1 MGTGEVM
8 SLKDKVVVVTGGA
21 KGIGLGCTLKF
32 IDEKAKVV
40 CADLDDQALAELV
53 KSNPT
58 AELLTQ
64 KIDESSEAQVRKLAE
79 IVEGKYGKVDA
90 IVNCAGIQTY
100 GTVTETSEELWDKTF
115 NVNVKSMFFM
125 AKYFVPLMKK
135 NGKGSIVNIS
145 SVQALVSQKGV
156 VAYSAS
162 KGAINALTRALAI
175 DLAESQIRVNS
186 VLPGSVDTPMLRDA
200 ADLFKG
206 SKTVDEVVDDWGKG
220 HPLGRV
226 AKTSEVAELVNFL
239 SSDLAAFITGA
250 SYVIDGG
257 LTCQVPVVLPN
268 NKS

>member
-1 MGTGEVM
+1 MGAGEVM

-32 IDEKAKVV
+32 IDAKAKIV
-40 CADLDDQALAELV
+40 CADLDEQALLQLANSNKGSEL
-53 KSNPT
+53 T
-58 AELLTQ
+58 TQ
-64 KIDESSEAQVRKLAE
+64 KVDVSSEAQVRALAE
-79 IVEGKYGKVDA
+79 LVADKYGKVDA

-125 AKYFVPLMKK
+125 AKHFVPLMKK

-145 SVQALVSQKGV
+145 SVQSLVSQKGV

-175 DLAESQIRVNS
+175 DLAEFQIRANS

-206 SKTVDEVVDDWGKG
+206 DKTVDQIVADWGKG

-226 AKTSEVAELVNFL
+226 AKTSEIGDLVAFL
-239 SSDLAAFITGA
+239 ASDQASFITGG

-257 LTCQVPVVLPN
+257 LTSQVPVVLPDKN
-268 NKS
+268 

>member
-40 CADLDDQALAELV
+40 CADLDDQALAQLL
-53 KSNPT
+53 KSNPN
-58 AELLTQ
+58 AELITQ
-64 KIDESSEAQVRKLAE
+64 KVDVSSEAQVRALSELVAD
-79 IVEGKYGKVDA
+79 KYGKVDA

-100 GTVTETSEELWDKTF
+100 GTVTEPSEELWDKTF
-115 NVNVKSMFFM
+115 NVNVKSMFLM
-125 AKYFVPLMKK
+125 AKHFVPLMKK

-145 SVQALVSQKGV
+145 SVQSLVSQKGV

-175 DLAESQIRVNS
+175 DLAEFQSRANS

-206 SKTVDEVVDDWGKG
+206 DKTVDQIVSDWGKG

-226 AKTSEVAELVNFL
+226 AKTSEIGDLVAFL
-239 SSDLAAFITGA
+239 ASDQASFITGG

-257 LTCQVPVVLPN
+257 LTSQVPVVLPDKN
-268 NKS
+268 

>member
-1 MGTGEVM
+1 MT
-8 SLKDKVVVVTGGA
+8 LQDKVVVVTGGA

-32 IDEKAKVV
+32 ISEKSKVI
-40 CADLDDQALAELV
+40 CADLDDRALSELAA
-53 KSNPT
+53 SNSG
-58 AELLTQ
+58 AKLLTS
-64 KIDESSEAQVRKLAE
+64 KVDVSSEEQVKNLAQL
-79 IVEGKYGKVDA
+79 VESKYGQVDA

-100 GTVTETSEELWDKTF
+100 GTVTDTSEELWDKTF

-145 SVQALVSQKGV
+145 SVQSLVSQKGV

-175 DLAESQIRVNS
+175 DLAEFQIRANS

-200 ADLFKG
+200 ANLFKG
-206 SKTVDEVVDDWGKG
+206 DKSVDQIVTDWGKG

-226 AKTSEVAELVNFL
+226 ANISEIGDLVAFL
-239 SSDLAAFITGA
+239 SSDQASFITGG

-257 LTCQVPVVLPN
+257 LTSQVPVVLPDN
-268 NKS
+268 SK